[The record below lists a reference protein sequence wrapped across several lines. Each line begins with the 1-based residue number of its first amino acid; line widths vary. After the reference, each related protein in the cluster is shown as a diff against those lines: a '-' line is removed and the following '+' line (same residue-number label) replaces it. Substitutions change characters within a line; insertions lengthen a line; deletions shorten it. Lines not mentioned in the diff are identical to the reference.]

1 MSFRYLDDLTSDVAF
16 EVQSQ
21 SLDGL
26 LATSARA
33 MLNIMYDL
41 DEIAPVKS
49 IIAST
54 TGEDTEHL
62 LHRWLSEILFLF
74 EVENMF
80 FCEFRNLRIH
90 ESSEGLT
97 VEGELWG
104 DDADSALM
112 KTHVKGVTYHK
123 FSVRQKKD
131 EWIATVVVDI

>member
-21 SLDGL
+21 SLAEL
-26 LATSARA
+26 LETSARA

-54 TGEDTEHL
+54 TGEDREHL
-62 LHRWLSEILFLF
+62 LHRWLTEILFLL

-80 FCEFRNLRIH
+80 FCEFRNLRIN

-104 DDADSALM
+104 
-112 KTHVKGVTYHK
+112 
-123 FSVRQKKD
+123 
-131 EWIATVVVDI
+131 

>member
-21 SLDGL
+21 SLSEL
-26 LATSARA
+26 LETSARA

-41 DEIAPVKS
+41 DEITPVKS
-49 IIAST
+49 IVAST

-62 LHRWLSEILFLF
+62 LHRWLTEILFLF

-80 FCEFRNLRIH
+80 FCEFRNLRIR

-112 KTHVKGVTYHK
+112 QTHVKGVTYHK
-123 FSVRQKKD
+123 FSVRQNKD